1 VADSQINGP
10 ALERELTYNPD
21 VTQALEKIGK
31 AIANDAR
38 VLAPKQTGAGARSI
52 DHEIGFDER
61 GAYVRISWDKRHF
74 YMQFAEFG
82 TSRQAATPF
91 LRPAAATPRNI

>member
-1 VADSQINGP
+1 VADNQVNGP
-10 ALERELTYNPD
+10 ALERELRYNPD

-31 AIANDAR
+31 AIADDAR

-52 DHEIGFDER
+52 HHELGYDEN
-61 GAYVRISWDKRHF
+61 GAYVRISWDVKHF
-74 YMQFAEFG
+74 YMAFPEFG
-82 TSRQAATPF
+82 TSRQAATPI